1 MLLLDEP
8 LSALDAVTRSA
19 VRLELAEL
27 LRDLDPPTLL
37 VTHDYEDAAVLADR
51 IGVALA
57 EVDPSAG
64 TAASSCTR
72 RPTPSSRA

>member
-51 IGVALA
+51 IGVLA
-57 EVDPSAG
+57 GRPILQLG